1 MQNWTE
7 VLFHCINQGREEN
20 WMAYCRERLKKQKPM
35 LLMRSKKRFLAGEDP
50 ERPPVLADVY
60 LDNSY

>member
-20 WMAYCRERLKKQKPM
+20 WMAYCCERLKKQKPM
-35 LLMRSKKRFLAGEDP
+35 LLMRNKKRRFLAGEDP
-50 ERPPVLADVY
+50 EGPPVLADVY
-60 LDNSY
+60 LDN